1 MSANDAARCMHRRL
15 HAGASRIKALPS
27 LVADAPASLA
37 QSLPPSCSACA
48 EANATRH
55 PHSTERYAPTYLG
68 RLIHVDIA
76 GPFVESIDSAR
87 KYALV
92 IVDDHTR
99 YKAVHLL
106 KHKHEAPGQVR

>member
-1 MSANDAARCMHRRL
+1 MHRRL
-15 HAGASRIKALPS
+15 HAGAARIKALPS
-27 LVADAPASLA
+27 LVSDAPASLS
-37 QSLPPSCSACA
+37 QSLPPSCSACL
-48 EANATRH
+48 EANAARL
-55 PHSTERYAPTYLG
+55 PHSNDRYTPTYPG

-76 GPFVESIDSAR
+76 GPFVESIDGAR

-106 KHKHEAPGQVR
+106 KHKHEAPGQI